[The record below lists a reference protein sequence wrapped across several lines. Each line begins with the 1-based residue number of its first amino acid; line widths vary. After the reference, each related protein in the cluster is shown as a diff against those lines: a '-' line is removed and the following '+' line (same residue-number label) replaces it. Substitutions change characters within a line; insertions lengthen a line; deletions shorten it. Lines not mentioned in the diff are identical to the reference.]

1 MPTSAARIRLLIAH
15 ASADKPASWGDW
27 LALRATSVNARRIAL
42 QVVMRPDCDAE
53 AVGVG
58 FGERLRWFSPVD
70 DLHAR
75 RLIIDYADQVLQSGW
90 VEVPEPLR
98 ALLRGASEPVG
109 AQVGAVGS
117 GIVLLSHAET
127 DLLVLERV
135 KALLP
140 EGFPTVTGCSLLG
153 ITRTDEL
160 LQRVGTLSAD
170 TAVIVRV
177 HGTSHS
183 VPGLQG
189 MRDAANQGGWKLVS
203 ISGVD
208 ASAESLTRSADVSAA
223 FTERLARYFLEGG
236 PANVAQA
243 LRYTAAVLLAVNVSH
258 ELPASMPAHGLYHPD
273 LLITTPEEWAAHRDP
288 QQREAWVIF
297 YRAHV
302 LSGNLEFV
310 DRIIRALQA
319 RHLNALGVFTSS
331 LRERDGEGVPHALRL
346 LSSPSDIF
354 VSTIGFPVFTL
365 TSLAAPSAATRPSPF
380 ELLGRPLLQGICCGT
395 PRAEWRN
402 SKRGL
407 SSSEAA
413 MNVALPECD
422 GRVGGPPVSFK
433 EEHRYVPDRERI
445 ERFADLTLRMVEL
458 QSIPN
463 AEKRVAVVLNN
474 VGGRA
479 ERIGNAVGL
488 DAPASVLRLLAA
500 LRDAGYV
507 VGELPPSADAL
518 MDRLLARGS
527 YDDAHPLDMGAAWA
541 MPRARYAH
549 WFRAQ
554 SPGFRE
560 SMVRQWG
567 EPQDHGQTHAPPLWH
582 ASKESARPKTLLMLG
597 EPHSTEDCYLYSGLQ
612 FGNVLLSVQ
621 PPRAY
626 GMDASAMYHALDVPP
641 THHYTAFYRW
651 LADQWGAH
659 AVVHM
664 GAHGTLEWLPGK
676 SMALSAD
683 CAPDVLLGDLPL
695 IYPFVVNNPG
705 EGAQAKRRTHA
716 VIIDHLTPPMVEA
729 GFYGALSS
737 LARLVEEYYRAEVL
751 DVAKL
756 PVLRQQIWE
765 LVRTANLEEDLRQL
779 RLERHGDHAHGWDDR
794 LTDAGIPRAL
804 DQLSGKGF
812 AHLLEDL
819 DAYLCDL
826 GRAQIRGGLH
836 ILGEAPSGAGL
847 IELLRTVTQS
857 PNGPVHALPRALAD
871 CIGLDLASL
880 DAATGLWQSPR
891 PSSLKLAST
900 TAVTVA
906 EVRNAVNALCVRLLE
921 DLARHR
927 FDESVIDGALE
938 RHLGDAGAT
947 GRGSLIEVLRFV
959 CSNLVPNLER
969 TSDEIRN
976 ILAALEGR
984 YVAAGPA
991 GSPQR
996 GMAHVLPTGRNFYT
1010 VDPRALPTQ
1019 AAWSVGRAVAE
1030 QTIAHY
1036 HAEHGTYP
1044 EGIALSIWGTP
1055 TMRTG
1060 GDDFA
1065 QALAL
1070 IGVQPCW
1077 EAQSRRTLGIEVIP
1091 LQELGRPRIDVTLRV
1106 SGFFRDAFA
1115 SLIHLF
1121 DEAVRTVARL
1131 DEPAELN
1138 FVRKH
1143 WLGDTQILEGKVLP
1157 DTGTDAATLAGYRV
1171 FGSRPGAYGAALM
1184 EVLEAGA
1191 WNTRGDLADAA
1202 VRAGSWVYGRDTAEA
1217 FESPELLRRQ
1227 LARTDL
1233 VLHTLDSATEDLF
1246 SSSEVFEFQGGLIAA
1261 VTAETSRHPSA
1272 YIADT
1277 SLPEKPAIRTLGLE
1291 ASRILR
1297 ARVLNPRW
1305 HEAMRA
1311 HGYRGAAEMAATV
1324 DAIFG
1329 FSATADIV
1337 TDAMFERIA
1346 QTFTTGD
1353 NREFLD
1359 QYNVWALHAIA
1370 ERLLEAQQ
1378 RGLWDASP
1386 RALESLQAAL
1396 LASEEIME
1404 SNTEQVQ

>member
-1 MPTSAARIRLLIAH
+1 MPTAAARIRLLIAQPC
-15 ASADKPASWGDW
+15 ADKPASWGEW
-27 LALRATSVNARRIAL
+27 LALRAASPNAGRIAL
-42 QVVMRPDCDAE
+42 QVVVRPDRQAE
-53 AVGVG
+53 TVGVG
-58 FGERLRWFSPVD
+58 FGESLRWFGPVD
-70 DLHAR
+70 DSPAR
-75 RLIIDYADQVLQSGW
+75 RLIIEYADEVLQSGSA
-90 VEVPEPLR
+90 EVPEPLR
-98 ALLRGASEPVG
+98 ALLLGAGEPVA
-109 AQVGAVGS
+109 AQVATARS

-127 DLLVLERV
+127 DLLVLERA

-140 EGFPTVTGCSLLG
+140 DGFPTVTGYSLLG
-153 ITRTDEL
+153 ITHTSEL
-160 LQRVGTLSAD
+160 LQRIGTLAAD

-183 VPGLQG
+183 IPGLQG
-189 MRDAANQGGWKLVS
+189 LCDQASRGGWKLVT

-208 ASAESLTRSADVSAA
+208 ASAADLTRSAEVNAV

-236 PANVAQA
+236 PANIAQA
-243 LRYTAAVLLAVNVSH
+243 LRYTAAELLTVNLPH
-258 ELPASMPAHGLYHPD
+258 EPPASMPAHGLYHPD
-273 LLITTPEEWAAHRDP
+273 LLITTPQEWGAHRDA
-288 QQREAWVIF
+288 QRREAWVIF

-310 DRIIRALQA
+310 DHIIRALEA

-331 LRERDGEGVPHALRL
+331 LREHDSEGVPRALRL
-346 LSSPSDIF
+346 VSTLPDIF
-354 VSTIGFPVFTL
+354 VSTIAFPVFTL
-365 TSLAAPSAATRPSPF
+365 TSLAAAGLGARPAPF
-380 ELLGRPLLQGICCGT
+380 EQLGRPLLQGICCGT
-395 PRAEWRN
+395 PRAEWRA

-407 SSSEAA
+407 SPSEAA

-433 EEHRYVPDRERI
+433 EQHRYVPERERI
-445 ERFADLTLRMVEL
+445 NRLADLTHRMVEL
-458 QSIPN
+458 QCVPN
-463 AEKRVAVVLNN
+463 ANKRVAVVLNN
-474 VGGRA
+474 VGGKA

-500 LRDAGYV
+500 MRDEEYV

-518 MDRLLARGS
+518 MDRLLAGGS
-527 YDDAHPLDMGAAWA
+527 YDDAHPLDVGAAWA
-541 MPRARYAH
+541 MPRACYAR

-554 SPGFRE
+554 SPDFRE

-567 EPQDHGQTHAPPLWH
+567 EPQDHGQTRAPPLWH
-582 ASKESARPKTLLMLG
+582 ASKESARPNTLLMLG
-597 EPHSTEDCYLYSGLQ
+597 EPHSNENSYLYSGLQ
-612 FGNVLLSVQ
+612 FGNVLVSVQ

-641 THHYTAFYRW
+641 THHYAAFYRW
-651 LADQWGAH
+651 LADEWRAD

-716 VIIDHLTPPMVEA
+716 VIVDHLTPPMVEA
-729 GFYGALSS
+729 GFYGALAT

-765 LVRTANLEEDLRQL
+765 LVRAASLEDDLRQL
-779 RLERHGDHAHGWDDR
+779 RLERHGDHTHGWDDS

-836 ILGEAPSGAGL
+836 ILGEAPHGAGR
-847 IELLRTVTQS
+847 IELLRAVTQS
-857 PNGPVHALPRALAD
+857 PNGPVRALPRALAD
-871 CIGLDLASL
+871 CIGLDAVSL
-880 DAATGLWQSPR
+880 DAATGLWHSPCPPELR
-891 PSSLKLAST
+891 LAKT
-900 TAVTVA
+900 TAVTAA
-906 EVRNAVNALCVRLLE
+906 EVRSAVTALCVRLLE
-921 DLARHR
+921 DLAQHD
-927 FDESVIDGALE
+927 FDASVVDGVLE
-938 RHLGDAGAT
+938 RHLGEANAPQ
-947 GRGSLIEVLRFV
+947 RASLAEVLRFI
-959 CSNLVPNLER
+959 CSNLVPNLAR

-976 ILAALEGR
+976 ILAALDGR
-984 YVAAGPA
+984 YVPAGPA

-1019 AAWSVGRAVAE
+1019 AAWSVGRAVAD
-1030 QTIAHY
+1030 QTIARY
-1036 HAEHGTYP
+1036 HAEHGAYP
-1044 EGIALSIWGTP
+1044 EGIVLSLWGTP
-1055 TMRTG
+1055 TLRTG

-1070 IGVQPCW
+1070 IGVRPRW
-1077 EAQSRRTLGIEVIP
+1077 EVQSRRTLGVEVIA
-1091 LQELGRPRIDVTLRV
+1091 LHELGRPRIDVTLRV

-1121 DEAVRTVARL
+1121 DEAVRTVACL
-1131 DEPAELN
+1131 DEPPELN

-1143 WLGDTQILEGKVLP
+1143 WLSDTQISDP
-1157 DTGTDAATLAGYRV
+1157 TLAGYRV
-1171 FGSRPGAYGAALM
+1171 FGSKPGAYGGALM
-1184 EVLEAGA
+1184 EVLDDGA
-1191 WNTRGDLADAA
+1191 WASRADLADAA
-1202 VRAGSWVYGRDTAEA
+1202 VRAGAWVYGRDVEDA

-1233 VLHTLDSATEDLF
+1233 VLHTLDSVTQDLF

-1261 VTAETSRHPSA
+1261 VAAETSRQPRA

-1277 SLPEKPAIRTLGLE
+1277 SQPEHPVIRSLGLE

-1297 ARVLNPRW
+1297 ARVLNPKW
-1305 HEAMRA
+1305 HEAMRE

-1337 TDAMFERIA
+1337 TDAMFEQVA
-1346 QTFTTGD
+1346 ATFATGD
-1353 NREFLD
+1353 NRDFLE

-1386 RALESLQAAL
+1386 QALDSLRATL
-1396 LASEEIME
+1396 LSSEEMME